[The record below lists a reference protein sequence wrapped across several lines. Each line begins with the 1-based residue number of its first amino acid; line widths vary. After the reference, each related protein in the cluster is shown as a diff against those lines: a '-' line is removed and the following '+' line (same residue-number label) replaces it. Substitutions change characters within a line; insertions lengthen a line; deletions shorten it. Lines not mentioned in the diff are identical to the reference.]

1 MEENNIR
8 DNSTD
13 TVKTNSSESTEGFTL
28 PRWYNYSAV
37 SKFKSVRRSIRRGHI
52 DQSCGII
59 YPNRLFNNR
68 KTTIGRSHN
77 QLKKRIYEQIR
88 GI

>member
-13 TVKTNSSESTEGFTL
+13 TVKTNSSESTKVFTL

-59 YPNRLFNNR
+59 YPNRPFNNR

>member
-1 MEENNIR
+1 MEENNII
-8 DNSTD
+8 DNAID
-13 TVKTNSSESTEGFTL
+13 TVKTNSSKSTEGFIL

-37 SKFKSVRRSIRRGHI
+37 SKFKSVRRAIRRGHI

-59 YPNRLFNNR
+59 YPNRPFNNR